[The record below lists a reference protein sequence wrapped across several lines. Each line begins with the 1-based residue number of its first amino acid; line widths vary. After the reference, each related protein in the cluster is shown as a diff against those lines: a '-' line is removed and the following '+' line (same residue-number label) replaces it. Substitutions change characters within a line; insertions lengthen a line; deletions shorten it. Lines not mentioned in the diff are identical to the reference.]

1 MTKEE
6 FNLIELNKVYN
17 EDCLEGMK
25 LLPENCI
32 DLTVTSP
39 PYFNAREYSKWE
51 TYDDFLNFLEKV
63 FKENYRITKE
73 GRMCVVNISTI
84 IQPRESRNS
93 ESKRIALPFHFVNL
107 MEDIGFKFLEDI
119 IWIKPEGASKN
130 RNGGFFRHRQP
141 VAYKPNVVNE
151 YVFVF
156 QKPMNGLIDK
166 IVRSYKGEI
175 KEKSLVDDGYERSNV
190 WQINPET
197 AVRQHPAP
205 YPIELPNKVIQYYS
219 YCNDV
224 VLDPFMGS
232 GTTAIACLNL
242 NRNFI
247 GFELDEGYYNI
258 ANERIKSKTLEETK

>member
-1 MTKEE
+1 M
-6 FNLIELNKVYN
+6 IELNRIYN

-25 LLPENCI
+25 RIPDGSV

-39 PYFNAREYSKWE
+39 PYFNAREYSQWQ

-63 FKENYRITKE
+63 FKETYRITKE

-84 IQPRESRNS
+84 IQPRECRNS
-93 ESKRIALPFHFVNL
+93 ESKRIALPFHFVTL

-175 KEKSLVDDGYERSNV
+175 KEKSLVDGGYERSNV

-224 VLDPFMGS
+224 VLDMFMGS
-232 GTTAIACLNL
+232 GTTAIACINT
-242 NRNFI
+242 NRNYI
-247 GFELDEGYYNI
+247 GFEASEEYCDI
-258 ANERIKSKTLEETK
+258 ANERIRKAVDEKDKEVL

>member
-1 MTKEE
+1 M
-6 FNLIELNKVYN
+6 ELNTIYN
-17 EDCLEGMK
+17 EDCMEGMK

-39 PYFNAREYSKWE
+39 PYFNAREYSQWQ

-84 IQPRESRNS
+84 MQPRQSRNS
-93 ESKRIALPFHFVNL
+93 ESKRIALPFHFVTL
-107 MEDIGFKFLEDI
+107 MEEIGFKFLEDI

-190 WQINPET
+190 WKINPET

-205 YPIELPNKVIQYYS
+205 YPIELPNKAIQYYS

-224 VLDPFMGS
+224 VLDMFMGS
-232 GTTAIACLNL
+232 GTTAIACLNTD
-242 NRNFI
+242 RQYI
-247 GFELDEGYYNI
+247 GFELDKGYYNI
-258 ANERIKSKTLEETK
+258 AQDRIENHAQQLSLISEEEEE

>member
-1 MTKEE
+1 MV
-6 FNLIELNKVYN
+6 ELNTIYN

-39 PYFNAREYSKWE
+39 PYFNAREYSQWQ
-51 TYDDFLNFLEKV
+51 TYDDFLKFLEKV

-84 IQPRESRNS
+84 IQPRESRNR
-93 ESKRIALPFHFVNL
+93 ESKRIALPFHFVTL

-141 VAYKPNVVNE
+141 VAYKPNIVNE

-166 IVRSYKGEI
+166 IVRSYEGEI

-190 WQINPET
+190 WKINPET
-197 AVRQHPAP
+197 AVKKHSAP

-219 YCNDV
+219 YCDDV

-232 GTTAIACLNL
+232 GTTAIACMNT

-247 GFELDEGYYNI
+247 GFELDEEYHKLS
-258 ANERIKSKTLEETK
+258 EQRISEHVKSEE

>member
-1 MTKEE
+1 M
-6 FNLIELNKVYN
+6 IELNKIYN
-17 EDCLEGMK
+17 EDCLEGVK
-25 LLPENCI
+25 RIPDGSV

-39 PYFNAREYSKWE
+39 PYFNAREYSQWQ
-51 TYDDFLNFLEKV
+51 TYGGFLNFLEKV

-84 IQPRESRNS
+84 IQPRECRNG
-93 ESKRIALPFHFVNL
+93 ESKRIALPFHFVTL

-156 QKPMNGLIDK
+156 QKPMNGLIDN

-175 KEKSLVDDGYERSNV
+175 KEKSLVDDGYERSN
-190 WQINPET
+190 I
-197 AVRQHPAP
+197 
-205 YPIELPNKVIQYYS
+205 
-219 YCNDV
+219 
-224 VLDPFMGS
+224 
-232 GTTAIACLNL
+232 
-242 NRNFI
+242 
-247 GFELDEGYYNI
+247 
-258 ANERIKSKTLEETK
+258 

>member
-1 MTKEE
+1 M
-6 FNLIELNKVYN
+6 IELNRIYN

-25 LLPENCI
+25 RLPENCI

-39 PYFNAREYSKWE
+39 PYFNAREYSQWQ

-93 ESKRIALPFHFVNL
+93 ESKRIALPFHFVTL
-107 MEDIGFKFLEDI
+107 MEGIGFKFLEDI

-130 RNGGFFRHRQP
+130 RNGGSFSHRQP

-224 VLDPFMGS
+224 VLDMFMGS
-232 GTTAIACLNL
+232 GTTAIACINT
-242 NRNFI
+242 NRNYI
-247 GFELDEGYYNI
+247 GFELDKHYCDI
-258 ANERIKSKTLEETK
+258 ANERIQKALAEKEAICITI